1 MRIIDKKINKKELK
15 FIAENTFG
23 DMVKAVV
30 DVKREILCVDA
41 ELHSDLEA
49 FLLEN
54 GSKQNDLWGINLYPE
69 IKGEDFIEFDSLINI
84 RPNQS
89 NRSRSVE
96 DKKIQERIKKIVF
109 DKIEL

>member
-30 DVKREILCVDA
+30 DVDKNILCIDA
-41 ELHSDLEA
+41 ELHSDIEA

-54 GSKQNDLWGINLYPE
+54 GSKQNYKAIPVLIEKFSMRKVNVSVDGI
-69 IKGEDFIEFDSLINI
+69 IS
-84 RPNQS
+84 
-89 NRSRSVE
+89 
-96 DKKIQERIKKIVF
+96 
-109 DKIEL
+109 